1 VDDLHANLR
10 LPAFSAASAP
20 STVGLVA
27 NNGLIAQEEPQM
39 QKHLVRLSRGESLDG
54 AAPSG
59 RRVHPV
65 RESWTRRELLRGGAA
80 VVLGMSAAELLAACS
95 TPATAS
101 PTPVPASPATPSPRI
116 PEVSLVVTDTSF
128 DAPETLSAGI
138 VRVSLENKGGVPWNV
153 GFLRVREGKTFDEV
167 KANFPRPNSQL
178 ASFSLVFE
186 AFGACDGVLPG
197 QRRQVVL
204 DLTAGT
210 YALLSRATGAPAGM
224 VKQLVVSQASG
235 ATAPEPAADATVSL
249 KDGVGPAV
257 PTTVK
262 AATTWKVTNDGQLPH
277 VFQIFRFKSGKTAAD
292 LASFFANP
300 GSGPAPAEIAAG
312 SGLLTPGKHAWFTS
326 ELAPGEYLHACTVP
340 GRNPPANHFN
350 EGESAKITVG

>member
-1 VDDLHANLR
+1 M
-10 LPAFSAASAP
+10 S
-20 STVGLVA
+20 VA
-27 NNGLIAQEEPQM
+27 
-39 QKHLVRLSRGESLDG
+39 D
-54 AAPSG
+54 
-59 RRVHPV
+59 
-65 RESWTRRELLRGGAA
+65 
-80 VVLGMSAAELLAACS
+80 LLAACAA
-95 TPATAS
+95 PATAS
-101 PTPVPASPATPSPRI
+101 PTPVAPSPATPSPSPRI
-116 PEVSLVVTDTSF
+116 PEVSLVVTDTTF
-128 DAPETLSAGI
+128 DAPETSSAGI
-138 VRVSLENKGGVPWNV
+138 VRVSLDNRGGTPWNV

-186 AFGACDGVLPG
+186 SFGACDGVLPG

-204 DLTAGT
+204 DLTPGT

-235 ATAPEPAADATVSL
+235 ATAAEPAADASVSL
-249 KDGVGPAV
+249 KDGVGPTL

-262 AATTWKVTNDGQLPH
+262 TATTWKVTNDGQVPH

-292 LASFFANP
+292 LASYFANP
-300 GSGPAPAEIAAG
+300 GSGPVPAEIAAG